1 MLGRLAHPIAVF
13 HARARRGAGVDA
25 DRPTHGSTV
34 VGQLV
39 QHNLPA
45 TGGYGN
51 RIDQRGVKQVTAD
64 RVTAAAR
71 EVEPLIAGDGR
82 GKRSGS
88 DISKEPYR
96 IPGQFL

>member
-1 MLGRLAHPIAVF
+1 M
-13 HARARRGAGVDA
+13 
-25 DRPTHGSTV
+25 

-45 TGGYGN
+45 AGGYGN
-51 RIDQRGVKQVTAD
+51 RIDQTGVEQVTAD
-64 RVTAAAR
+64 RVAAAAR
-71 EVEPLIAGDGR
+71 EVEPLIAGDGC

-96 IPGQFL
+96 IPRQFL